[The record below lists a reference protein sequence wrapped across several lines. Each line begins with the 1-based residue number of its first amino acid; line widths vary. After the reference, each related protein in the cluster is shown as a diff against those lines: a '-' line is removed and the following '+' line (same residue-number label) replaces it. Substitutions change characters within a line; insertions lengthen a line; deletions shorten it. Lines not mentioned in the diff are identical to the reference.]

1 MPPPADPRSD
11 LDLIAALNAGDAAA
25 FDALYYRYRDRI
37 LRLAFRFTANHAD
50 ALDVLQETFS
60 YFYKKFPGFR
70 LTASMTTF
78 LYPVVRN
85 LSLEIIRKK
94 RAATTT
100 SADVLEELAGFAV
113 APDAAQTRADLA
125 AAMANLSPE
134 HRQTVLLRFVDDL
147 TMEEI
152 AAAMAVPVGT
162 VKSRLHHAIAAMR
175 EDPRVRRYFEVGGG
189 AGAAGATDA
198 S

>member
-1 MPPPADPRSD
+1 MPPPPDPRSD
-11 LDLIAALNAGDAAA
+11 HDLIAALNAGDAAA

-37 LRLAFRFTANHAD
+37 LRLAYRFTANHAD
-50 ALDVLQETFS
+50 AQDVLQETFA
-60 YFYKKFPGFR
+60 YLYRKFPGFR

-85 LSLEIIRKK
+85 LSLELIRKK
-94 RAATTT
+94 RTATTTTT
-100 SADVLEELAGFAV
+100 SADVLDEMPGFAA
-113 APDAAQTRADLA
+113 APEEAHTRANLA

-147 TMEEI
+147 AMDEI
-152 AAAMAVPVGT
+152 AAVMAVPVGT

-175 EDPRVRRYFEVGGG
+175 ADSRVRRYFEP
-189 AGAAGATDA
+189 
-198 S
+198 

>member
-11 LDLIAALNAGDAAA
+11 HDLIAALHAGDAAA
-25 FDALYYRYRDRI
+25 FDALYYRYRDRV

-50 ALDVLQETFS
+50 AQDVLQETFS
-60 YFYKKFPGFR
+60 YLYKKFPGFR

-85 LSLEIIRKK
+85 LSLEILRKK
-94 RAATTT
+94 RTATTT
-100 SADVLEELAGFAV
+100 WADVLEEMPGFAAA
-113 APDAAQTRADLA
+113 APDEGQTRGDLA
-125 AAMANLSPE
+125 AAMVNLSTE

-152 AAAMAVPVGT
+152 AVATNVPVGT

-175 EDPRVRRYFEVGGG
+175 EDPRVRRYF
-189 AGAAGATDA
+189 AP
-198 S
+198 

>member
-1 MPPPADPRSD
+1 MPPPPDPRSD
-11 LDLIAALNAGDAAA
+11 QTLIAALNAGDVAA

-37 LRLAFRFTANHAD
+37 LRLAYRFTANHAD
-50 ALDVLQETFS
+50 AQDVLQETFS
-60 YFYKKFPGFR
+60 YLYKKFPGFR

-85 LSLEIIRKK
+85 LSLEICRKK
-94 RAATTT
+94 RTATTT
-100 SADVLEELAGFAV
+100 SADVLADLPGFA
-113 APDAAQTRADLA
+113 AAADANDRARADLA

-134 HRQTVLLRFVDDL
+134 HRQTVLLRFVDDF

-152 AAAMAVPVGT
+152 AAATGVPVGT

-175 EDPRVRRYFEVGGG
+175 EDPRIRRYF
-189 AGAAGATDA
+189 AP
-198 S
+198 

>member
-1 MPPPADPRSD
+1 MPPPLDPRSD
-11 LDLIAALNAGDAAA
+11 HDLIAALNAGDAAA

-37 LRLAFRFTANHAD
+37 LRLAYRFTANHAD
-50 ALDVLQETFS
+50 AQDVLQETFS
-60 YFYKKFPGFR
+60 YLYKKFPGFR

-85 LSLEIIRKK
+85 LSLEIHRKK
-94 RAATTT
+94 RTATTT
-100 SADVLEELAGFAV
+100 SADILAELPGFA
-113 APDAAQTRADLA
+113 AGDQIDQIRAELA

-152 AAAMAVPVGT
+152 AAATAVPVGT

-175 EDPRVRRYFEVGGG
+175 EDPRIRRYF
-189 AGAAGATDA
+189 AP
-198 S
+198 

>member
-1 MPPPADPRSD
+1 MPPPTDPRSD
-11 LDLIAALNAGDAAA
+11 LDLVAALNAGDAAA

-37 LRLAFRFTANHAD
+37 LRLAYRFTANHAD
-50 ALDVLQETFS
+50 AQDVLQETFS
-60 YFYKKFPGFR
+60 YLYRKFPAFR

-85 LSLEIIRKK
+85 LSLELIRKR

-100 SADVLEELAGFAV
+100 SADLLEEMPGFAA
-113 APDAAQTRADLA
+113 APDEAHARADLA

-152 AAAMAVPVGT
+152 AAATGVPVGT

-175 EDPRVRRYFEVGGG
+175 DDPRVRRYF
-189 AGAAGATDA
+189 AP
-198 S
+198 

>member
-1 MPPPADPRSD
+1 MPRAPDPRCD
-11 LDLIAALNAGDAAA
+11 LDLIAALNAGDSSA
-25 FDALYYRYRDRI
+25 FDVLYYRYRDRI
-37 LRLAFRFTANHAD
+37 LRLAYRFTANHAD
-50 ALDVLQETFS
+50 AQDVLQEVFS
-60 YFYKKFPGFR
+60 YLYKKFPGFR

-85 LSLEIIRKK
+85 LSLELIRK
-94 RAATTT
+94 RRTATTT
-100 SADVLEELAGFAV
+100 SADVLADMPGFAA
-113 APDAAQTRADLA
+113 APDEAHARADLA

-152 AAAMAVPVGT
+152 AATTAVPVGT

-175 EDPRVRRYFEVGGG
+175 EDPRVRRYF
-189 AGAAGATDA
+189 AP
-198 S
+198 

>member
-11 LDLIAALNAGDAAA
+11 LDLVAALTAGDAAA
-25 FDALYYRYRDRI
+25 FDALYYRYRDRV
-37 LRLAFRFTANHAD
+37 LRLAYRFTANHAD
-50 ALDVLQETFS
+50 AHDVLQETFT
-60 YFYKKFPGFR
+60 YVYKKFPGFR

-85 LSLEIIRKK
+85 LSLELIRK
-94 RAATTT
+94 RRTATMT
-100 SADVLEELAGFAV
+100 SADALPDMLGYVA
-113 APDAAQTRADLA
+113 APDEALAQADLA

-152 AAAMAVPVGT
+152 AAATAVPVGT

-175 EDPRVRRYFEVGGG
+175 EDPRVRRYF
-189 AGAAGATDA
+189 AP
-198 S
+198 

>member
-1 MPPPADPRSD
+1 VSPLHPSDPRSD
-11 LDLIAALNAGDAAA
+11 LDLVAALNAGDASA
-25 FDALYYRYRDRI
+25 FDALYYRYRDRV
-37 LRLAFRFTANHAD
+37 LRLAYRFTANHAD
-50 ALDVLQETFS
+50 AQDVLQETFS
-60 YFYKKFPGFR
+60 YLYRKFPGFR

-85 LSLEIIRKK
+85 LSLELIRK
-94 RAATTT
+94 RRTATTS
-100 SADVLEELAGFAV
+100 SADVLADMPGFAA
-113 APDAAQTRADLA
+113 APDEAQTRADLA

-152 AAAMAVPVGT
+152 AAATAVPVGT

-175 EDPRVRRYFEVGGG
+175 QDPRVRRYF
-189 AGAAGATDA
+189 AP
-198 S
+198 